1 MRPIYENSETKAI
14 ERKIADVVCKAF
26 GVEMVKLPMSYQIDF
41 VVLRDGVIKSVLEVK
56 QRDINLTTY
65 PTIILSMHKYM
76 FGKKLNEEMGV
87 PFIFVIG
94 LKNGIFWVDLSDK
107 KYPVAL
113 GGRTDRGDDQDVELV
128 IQIPTSDF
136 KEIVAAI

>member
-65 PTIILSMHKYM
+65 PTIILSMQH
-76 FGKKLNEEMGV
+76 V
-87 PFIFVIG
+87 
-94 LKNGIFWVDLSDK
+94 S
-107 KYPVAL
+107 
-113 GGRTDRGDDQDVELV
+113 
-128 IQIPTSDF
+128 
-136 KEIVAAI
+136 